1 MRIPA
6 MVLGMLLCASASGQP
21 PFPSYY
27 GDRSKMAHDFCAAI
41 TFMLSIEVARPG
53 STVEE
58 PEAMQEALID
68 LAYKHAL
75 RGEEGEMAHYVLHIL
90 VDLMFEGA
98 LTGEE
103 LYVIY
108 DGTCRSIA
116 EEAGI

>member
-6 MVLGMLLCASASGQP
+6 ILLGMLLCASASSQA
-21 PFPSYY
+21 PFPSYN
-27 GDRSKMAHDFCAAI
+27 GDRSKMAHDYCAAI

-53 STVEE
+53 STVEGL
-58 PEAMQEALID
+58 EAVQEALIG

-90 VDLMFEGA
+90 VDLVFEGA

-103 LYVIY
+103 LFMIY
-108 DGTCRSIA
+108 DGTCKSIA